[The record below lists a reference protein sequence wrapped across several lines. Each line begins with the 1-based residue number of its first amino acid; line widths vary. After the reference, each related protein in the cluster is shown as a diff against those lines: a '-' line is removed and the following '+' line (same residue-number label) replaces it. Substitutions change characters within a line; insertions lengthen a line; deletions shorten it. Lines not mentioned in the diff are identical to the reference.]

1 MDLTAPASTD
11 MEALRALAEGNG
23 VSVHFCDWYGT
34 QKDVSAESLLAVLH
48 SLGVAVSASSTVE
61 EVRAALK
68 ETEEREWKR
77 VLPATIVA
85 RVGTC
90 REFPVHVPDGTW
102 VRVTWVAED
111 GSTGECVQCDRWV
124 PPKWVDGGLV
134 GRATFE
140 TPAHLDAG
148 WHRVIATLEGGEV
161 HSTTLL
167 VAPNRIDNGS
177 LADGKRR
184 WGVAA
189 QLYST
194 RSSKSWG
201 LGDAED
207 LADLLAI
214 CADRGADFLLMNP
227 IHAASPIAP
236 MESSP
241 YLPVSRRWVNPIYVR
256 PEAIHEYSALS
267 LEAKKAIEE
276 LRVTA
281 NAADTAHALI
291 DRDRTWEA
299 KRKALELLF
308 AVPRSYHRNSQ
319 FRHFVAEGG
328 QDLHNFA
335 LWCALVE
342 ANEGVVLPDEV
353 GSCDAPSADQAR
365 LELADRVE
373 FWQWCQWIASQQF
386 RHAHQVAKSVGMD
399 IGVMADLA
407 VGVHAKGSETWA
419 HHELFA
425 KGMTVGAPPDMY
437 SQQGQDWSEPPW
449 SPRALAEAGYEPLR
463 HMVRAAL
470 VNAGAIR
477 IDHILGLFRLWWI
490 PAGAGA
496 SEGTYVYYDHEAMVG
511 TVLIEAQRAG
521 AVVIGEDLGTLEPW
535 VRDYLRERGILGTSV
550 LWFEKDEGGWPLHP
564 DAYRRECLA
573 AVNTHDLPP
582 TAGYLQGIQ
591 TTLRHEL
598 GLLVEKVES
607 VRARDRL
614 ELEQMT
620 ARLREWGLVHSASPG
635 DREIIEALYAY
646 VAQTSSQLVVASLV
660 DAVGDRRPQ
669 NLPGTYLEY
678 PNWRVP
684 LGDGDGVE
692 VLIDALAS
700 NARVNSLFSVLNAQV
715 KGERN
720 RM

>member
-1 MDLTAPASTD
+1 GP
-11 MEALRALAEGNG
+11 
-23 VSVHFCDWYGT
+23 
-34 QKDVSAESLLAVLH
+34 
-48 SLGVAVSASSTVE
+48 
-61 EVRAALK
+61 
-68 ETEEREWKR
+68 
-77 VLPATIVA
+77 
-85 RVGTC
+85 
-90 REFPVHVPDGTW
+90 
-102 VRVTWVAED
+102 
-111 GSTGECVQCDRWV
+111 
-124 PPKWVDGGLV
+124 
-134 GRATFE
+134 
-140 TPAHLDAG
+140 
-148 WHRVIATLEGGEV
+148 
-161 HSTTLL
+161 
-167 VAPNRIDNGS
+167 

-207 LADLLAI
+207 LADLVAV
-214 CADRGADFLLMNP
+214 CADRGADFLLINP
-227 IHAASPIAP
+227 IHASSPIAP

-241 YLPVSRRWVNPIYVR
+241 YLPVSRRWVNPVYVR
-256 PEAIHEYSALS
+256 PEAIHEYSALT

-276 LRVTA
+276 LRLAA
-281 NAADTAHALI
+281 NATDTTDALV

-308 AVPRSYHRNSQ
+308 AVPRSYHRNSE
-319 FRHFVAEGG
+319 FRHFVTEGG
-328 QDLHNFA
+328 QDLRDFA

-353 GSCDAPSADQAR
+353 GSCGAPSADQAR

-373 FWQWCQWIASQQF
+373 FWQWCQWIASEQF
-386 RHAHQVAKSVGMD
+386 REAQKVAKSVGMD

-407 VGVHAKGSETWA
+407 VGVHSKGSETWA
-419 HHELFA
+419 HQGLFA
-425 KGMTVGAPPDMY
+425 KDMTVGAPPDMY

-449 SPRALAEAGYEPLR
+449 SPRALAESGYEPLR
-463 HMVRAAL
+463 RMVRAAL
-470 VNAGAIR
+470 ANAGAIR

-490 PAGAGA
+490 PAGGGA

-511 TVLIEAQRAG
+511 AVLVEAQRAG
-521 AVVIGEDLGTLEPW
+521 AVVIGEDLGTVEPW
-535 VRDYLRERGILGTSV
+535 VRDYLRDRGILGTSI

-564 DAYRRECLA
+564 GAYRRECLA

-598 GLLVEKVES
+598 GLLVEDVES
-607 VRARDRL
+607 VRAQDRL
-614 ELEQMT
+614 ELEQVT
-620 ARLREWGLVHSASPG
+620 ARLREYGLVSSASPTE
-635 DREIIEALYAY
+635 REIIEALHAY
-646 VAQTSSQLVVASLV
+646 VAKTPSQLVVASLV

-669 NLPGTYLEY
+669 NLPGTYREY

-692 VLIDALAS
+692 VLIDALPS
-700 NARVNSLFSVLNAQV
+700 NPRLNSLFSVLNAQV
-715 KGERN
+715 KA
-720 RM
+720 

>member
-1 MDLTAPASTD
+1 MDLNAPATAD
-11 MEALRALAEGNG
+11 IGALRTLADRNG
-23 VSVHFCDWYGT
+23 VSAHFWDWYGN
-34 QKDVSAESLLAVLH
+34 QKDVSAGSLLTVLE
-48 SLGVAVSASSTVE
+48 SLGVAVSRSSTVGD
-61 EVRAALK
+61 VHAALE
-68 ETEEREWKR
+68 ETENREWR
-77 VLPATIVA
+77 RALPATIVA
-85 RVGTC
+85 REGAS

-111 GSTGECVQCDRWV
+111 GSTGDCAQLDRWV
-124 PPKWVDGGLV
+124 PPRRVDGALV

-140 TPAHLDAG
+140 TPAHLGAG
-148 WHRVIATLEGGEV
+148 WHRVIATLEGGDV

-167 VAPNRIDNGS
+167 VAPNRIDNGP

-207 LADLLAI
+207 LADLVAV
-214 CADRGADFLLMNP
+214 CADRGADFLLINP
-227 IHAASPIAP
+227 IHASSPIAP

-241 YLPVSRRWVNPIYVR
+241 YLPVSRRWVNPVYVR
-256 PEAIHEYSALS
+256 PEAIHEYSALT

-276 LRVTA
+276 LRLAA
-281 NAADTAHALI
+281 NATDTTDALV

-308 AVPRSYHRNSQ
+308 AVPRSYHRNSE

-328 QDLHNFA
+328 QDLRDFA

-353 GSCDAPSADQAR
+353 GSCGAPSADQAR

-373 FWQWCQWIASQQF
+373 FWQWCQWIASEQF
-386 RHAHQVAKSVGMD
+386 REAQKVAKSVGMD

-407 VGVHAKGSETWA
+407 VGVHSKGSETWA
-419 HHELFA
+419 HQGLFA
-425 KGMTVGAPPDMY
+425 KDMTVGAPPDMY

-449 SPRALAEAGYEPLR
+449 SPRALAESGYEPLR
-463 HMVRAAL
+463 RMVRAAL
-470 VNAGAIR
+470 ANAGAIR

-490 PAGAGA
+490 PAGGGA

-511 TVLIEAQRAG
+511 AVLVEAQRAG
-521 AVVIGEDLGTLEPW
+521 AVVIGEDLGTVEPW
-535 VRDYLRERGILGTSV
+535 VRDYLRDRGILGTSI

-564 DAYRRECLA
+564 GAYRRECLA

-598 GLLVEKVES
+598 GLLVEDVES
-607 VRARDRL
+607 VRAQDRL
-614 ELEQMT
+614 ELEQVT
-620 ARLREWGLVHSASPG
+620 ARLREYGLVSSASPTEE
-635 DREIIEALYAY
+635 EIIEALHAY
-646 VAQTSSQLVVASLV
+646 VAKTPSQLVVASLV

-669 NLPGTYLEY
+669 NLPGTYREY

-692 VLIDALAS
+692 VLIDALPS
-700 NARVNSLFSVLNAQV
+700 NPRLNSLFSVLNAQV
-715 KGERN
+715 RA
-720 RM
+720 